1 MAEAGYCFQNAKIHI
16 IYESNKFISTLPRYP
31 AYGVFFSPR
40 YAEKLYDVSRLRRN
54 L

>member
-31 AYGVFFSPR
+31 AYGVIFFSFSP
-40 YAEKLYDVSRLRRN
+40 LRGKA